1 MEITTD
7 QWIITTI
14 AVALISLV
22 GNLLQYIFY
31 PKKSKSNAE
40 LEVAQT
46 LRTITEAYDK
56 LFMNLRLEIEGFEEE
71 LRLQNAVIDE
81 LRKIKDSLEEKADK
95 QQRQLQ
101 AQNREI
107 QRLKKQLAS
116 LQQDNK
122 NRDTQDRIKALKNG
136 E

>member
-81 LRKIKDSLEEKADK
+81 LRKIKDGLEEKADK